1 MNLLKIL
8 AFAKDKK
15 KVSKKPNILFTG
27 KIFIDDRFISFKD
40 LEGLTDN
47 FKLPLSFIDHIREKH
62 KDEWHDFNIHE

>member
-15 KVSKKPNILFTG
+15 KVSKKRNILFTG
-27 KIFIDDRFISFKD
+27 KIFIDDRFIAFKD

-47 FKLPLSFIDHIREKH
+47 FKLPLAFIDHIRNKH
-62 KDEWHDFNIHE
+62 KNEWQDFDIHE